1 MPGKILQIG
10 MIGLG
15 QSGKTTVFNAL
26 CSGHAQVGDFS
37 AAKSPNIAVIKVP
50 DKRLHRL
57 RDIFQSAKIT
67 YAEIEFIDVAGMTA
81 SESKDSFKEPA
92 FISAIK
98 MTSELL
104 AVIRCFENSNVPHPN
119 NSIDPARDIAAIE
132 SELIFSDLLL
142 IEKRLEKVTHMLKV
156 KPTPAGK
163 AEESLL
169 IRMKNQLDTEKP
181 LREMEFSKDE
191 LGLMG
196 SFGFLSLK
204 PILFLLNLD
213 ESQIA
218 SGPELEKRLFP
229 VPAKNRACASLCGKI
244 EMELA
249 AMPESDRQDFL
260 ADLGIDELA
269 AAKVIRR
276 SFDLLGLICFLTAG
290 EPESRAWPIPRGY
303 TAWEAAGEI
312 HSDIQ
317 RGFIKAE
324 TVAYADLD
332 AIGDWAESRKH
343 GKLRMEGKDYIVKDG
358 DVMLFRFNV

>member
-10 MIGLG
+10 IIGLG
-15 QSGKTTVFNAL
+15 QSGKTTIFNAL

-37 AAKSPNIAVIKVP
+37 TGKSPNIAVIKVP
-50 DKRLHRL
+50 DERLHRL
-57 RDIFQSAKIT
+57 SEIFQSAKIT
-67 YAEIEFIDVAGMTA
+67 YAEMEFIDVAGMTA
-81 SESKDSFKEPA
+81 SQSKDSFKEPA

-104 AVIRCFENSNVPHPN
+104 AVIRCFENSGIPHPYG
-119 NSIDPARDIAAIE
+119 SIDPARDIAAIE
-132 SELIFSDLLL
+132 SELIFSDLVL
-142 IEKRLEKVTHMLKV
+142 IEKRLEKVVHMLKV
-156 KPTPAGK
+156 KPTSAGK
-163 AEESLL
+163 AEEALL
-169 IRMKNQLDTEKP
+169 VRMKAQLDNEKP

-204 PILFLLNLD
+204 PILYLLNLGED
-213 ESQIA
+213 QIS
-218 SGPELEKRLFP
+218 SGTELEKKYFP
-229 VPAKNRACASLCGKI
+229 TSAKNRACASLCGKI

-249 AMPESDRQDFL
+249 AIPESDRRDFL
-260 ADLGIDELA
+260 SDLGIDEPA
-269 AAKVIRR
+269 AAKVIHR
-276 SFDLLGLICFLTAG
+276 SFNLLGLICFLTAG
-290 EPESRAWPIPRGY
+290 ETEARAWPIPRGY
-303 TAWEAAGEI
+303 TAWDAAGEI

-332 AIGDWAESRKH
+332 SIGDWAESRKR
-343 GKLRMEGKDYIVKDG
+343 GKLRMEGKDYVVKDG

>member
-37 AAKSPNIAVIKVP
+37 ASKSPNIAVIKVP

-57 RDIFQSAKIT
+57 TEIFQSAKIT
-67 YAEIEFIDVAGMTA
+67 YAEMEFIDVAGMTA
-81 SESKDSFKEPA
+81 GDNKDSFKEPA

-98 MTSELL
+98 MTAELL
-104 AVIRCFENSNVPHPN
+104 AVIRCFQDSNVPHPN
-119 NSIDPARDIAAIE
+119 SSIDPARDIAAIE
-132 SELIFSDLLL
+132 AELMISDLVL
-142 IEKRLEKVTHMLKV
+142 IEKRLEKVIHMFKI

-163 AEESLL
+163 AEETLL
-169 IRMKNQLDTEKP
+169 TKMKAQLDSEKP
-181 LREMEFSKDE
+181 LREMEFSKDD

-204 PILFLLNLD
+204 PILYLLNLG
-213 ESQIA
+213 ENQIA
-218 SGPELEKRLFP
+218 SGAELEKRYFP
-229 VPAKNRACASLCGKI
+229 APAKNRACASLCGKI

-249 AMPESDRQDFL
+249 AMPEGDRQDFL
-260 ADLGIDELA
+260 TELGIDELA
-269 AAKVIRR
+269 AAKVIHR

-303 TAWEAAGEI
+303 SAWDAAGEI

-324 TVAYADLD
+324 TVAYAELD
-332 AIGDWAESRKH
+332 SIGDWAESRKR
-343 GKLRMEGKDYIVKDG
+343 GKLRMEGKDYIIKDG